1 VPRVMH
7 HQPLFSAIADY
18 LRALSD
24 EAIAPGRLLL
34 LDELSAYV
42 QTRLRDGQT
51 ARLIFICTH
60 NSRRSHL
67 AQVWAQIAA
76 HASGVAPVECFSG
89 GTEITA
95 CHPSTLAALARAGLH
110 IQTITRGENP
120 VHLLQYAHGVGP
132 IVAFSKRYDQPPNP
146 TKDFAAVMTCAQ
158 ADEHCP
164 FVAGAHRRFALTYA
178 DPKQADGTPSEAA
191 AYNAA
196 CRLIAAEMSYLFRK
210 VGSSF
215 PLTSE

>member
-1 VPRVMH
+1 MY
-7 HQPLFSAIADY
+7 HQPLFSAVADY
-18 LRALSD
+18 LRTLSD
-24 EAIAPGRLLL
+24 EVIAPGRLLL

-42 QTRLRDGQT
+42 RARLHQGQT
-51 ARLIFICTH
+51 VRLVFICTH

-67 AQVWAQIAA
+67 AQAWAQIAA
-76 HASGVAPVECFSG
+76 HASGIAPVECFSG

-110 IQTITRGENP
+110 VQGITKGDNP
-120 VHLLQYAHGVGP
+120 VYLLRYAHGVGP
-132 IVAFSKRYDQPPNP
+132 VVAFSKRYDQPPNP
-146 TKDFAAVMTCAQ
+146 EADFAAVMTCAQ

-191 AYNAA
+191 AYDAA
-196 CRLIAAEMSYLFRK
+196 CRLIAAEMHYLFRR
-210 VGSSF
+210 VRDSF
-215 PLTSE
+215 ALTGE